1 MSAKSL
7 NTNKGNDL
15 QVTKI
20 HWFQDRK
27 AIMGIGMLI
36 IFIATILVSAVAAGV
51 LVKVTGQLQ
60 QKALL
65 VEEAAR
71 TRLVSG
77 LEVLN
82 VYAYP
87 NLTAENIENIELI
100 TRLGAGADPVSF
112 SSVGLSFV
120 SGETTLS
127 ADLNQSISTIANCTF
142 DNLQNQEE
150 YCIFPKVGNTNILLE
165 AGELLAVRYKLN
177 TTHALGSQD
186 DFELSLVA
194 SSGASEI
201 LDLRVPDVFLRAR
214 IRIR

>member
-1 MSAKSL
+1 MPSLDAHRLLSVSVSMSAKSL

-77 LEVLN
+77 L
-82 VYAYP
+82 
-87 NLTAENIENIELI
+87 
-100 TRLGAGADPVSF
+100 
-112 SSVGLSFV
+112 
-120 SGETTLS
+120 
-127 ADLNQSISTIANCTF
+127 
-142 DNLQNQEE
+142 
-150 YCIFPKVGNTNILLE
+150 
-165 AGELLAVRYKLN
+165 
-177 TTHALGSQD
+177 
-186 DFELSLVA
+186 
-194 SSGASEI
+194 
-201 LDLRVPDVFLRAR
+201 
-214 IRIR
+214 